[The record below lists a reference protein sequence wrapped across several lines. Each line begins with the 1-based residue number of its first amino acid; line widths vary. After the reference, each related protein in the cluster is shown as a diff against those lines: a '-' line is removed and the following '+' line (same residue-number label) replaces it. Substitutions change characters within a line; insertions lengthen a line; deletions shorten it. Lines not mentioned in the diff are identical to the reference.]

1 MNFQLLQA
9 ATTAASQDLNRI
21 SLHTWDWVFIAL
33 FFVAMI
39 WICWDVSR
47 KKKETSGDYFLSG
60 RSATW
65 IAIGASIFASNIG
78 SEHLIGLAGAGATSG
93 MAQAHWEMH
102 GWMILLLGWVFVP
115 FYSRSMVYTMPEF
128 LERRYNKESRGILT
142 WISLASYVL
151 TKVSVTVMAGGLAL
165 HTLLGINFWVAAVA
179 LVVITAI
186 YTVIGGMESVLKT
199 SILQTPILLIGSI
212 VILWIGLKE
221 LGGWNEMMS
230 ICTAQ
235 PVNEYGDNLTTLMRS
250 GHDTEY
256 PWYGALFCSMIIGFW
271 YWCTDQFIVQRVLS
285 GKSQKE
291 ARRGTIFGAYLK
303 LLPVFLFLVPGMIA
317 FALTKK
323 PDSAIGQQLA
333 AALMPDAATGA
344 LQNPDLAFPMLVNT
358 LLPIGLKGVVICGI
372 LAALMSSLASLY
384 NSSAML
390 YTIDIYK
397 RKHPE
402 TEEKRLVVIG
412 RIATVVVVVFGVLW
426 IFVIQAM
433 GKNLYAYIQSIQS
446 LLAPAIATVFLLG
459 ICWKKTT
466 AKAGM
471 WTLIIGIAIG
481 AMRLITMIIN
491 PQAHNAFT
499 YVFNEMNIYTF
510 GVCTFITCVLIC
522 LIVSLFTKKPS
533 AQQIEGLCFG
543 TATPEQKAETRAS
556 WNGWDIFHTI
566 IILSVIVAFY
576 IYFW

>member
-1 MNFQLLQA
+1 MFNNLLIA
-9 ATTAASQDLNRI
+9 AADLNRI
-21 SLHTWDWVFIAL
+21 SLASWDWIVIAI
-33 FFVAMI
+33 FFLAMV

-78 SEHLIGLAGAGATSG
+78 SEHLIGLAGTGASAG
-93 MAQAHWEMH
+93 MAQAHWEIQ
-102 GWMILLLGWVFVP
+102 GWMILILGWVFVP

-128 LERRYNKESRGILT
+128 LEKRYNKESRGILT
-142 WISLASYVL
+142 WLSLASYVL

-165 HTLLGINFWVAAVA
+165 NTLLGINFWVASLA
-179 LVVITAI
+179 LVIITAI

-199 SILQTPILLIGSI
+199 SVLQTPILLLGSL

-221 LGGWNEMMS
+221 LGGWNAMMD
-230 ICTAQ
+230 ICSAQ
-235 PVNEYGDNLTTLMRS
+235 PVNEYGDSMTTLMRS
-250 GHDTEY
+250 GKDAEF

-285 GKSQKE
+285 GKNQKE
-291 ARRGTIFGAYLK
+291 SRRGTIFGAYLK
-303 LLPVFLFLVPGMIA
+303 LLPVFLFLIPGMIA
-317 FALTKK
+317 FALTKT

-333 AALMPDAATGA
+333 AALGVQADGTVA
-344 LQNPDLAFPMLVNT
+344 NPDIAFPMLVNT
-358 LLPIGLKGVVICGI
+358 LLPVGLKGVVICGI

-402 TEEKRLVVIG
+402 TDEKRLVVIG
-412 RIATVVVVVFGVLW
+412 RIATVVVVVLGVLW
-426 IFVIQAM
+426 IFVIQAL
-433 GKNLYAYIQSIQS
+433 GKNLYDYIQNIQS

-459 ICWKKTT
+459 ICWKKTS

-471 WTLIIGIAIG
+471 WTLIAGIVIG
-481 AMRLITMIIN
+481 ATRLVTMIIN
-491 PQAHNAFT
+491 PQSHNAFT
-499 YVFNEMNIYTF
+499 YIFNEMNGYVF
-510 GVCTFITCVLIC
+510 GVWMFLFCMVLAIVITL
-522 LIVSLFTKKPS
+522 LTPKPTA
-533 AQQIEGLCFG
+533 AQVEGLCFS

-556 WNGWDIFHTI
+556 WGTWDIIHTV
-566 IILSVIVAFY
+566 IILAFTVAFY